1 MKIAICGSND
11 NLRNDLIK
19 SFISQWSMYATP
31 AETIFNDVKWPENC
45 EKDLV
50 ELKEKLNPVEQ
61 ILFAKM
67 LLLEQ
72 QYEKYKEEGYI
83 IYNGSGIDILVNALI
98 LCEGGYISDE
108 FVEKIIYHNKKLLRK
123 IDVIYYLPDYD
134 INGESPD
141 DIQKLESVYWNFYD
155 NYQTDFENSLFFDQK
170 DCPSILILESSS
182 PINEI
187 KMLLDADGNLDGTT
201 HGGSDGD
208 ILDITKLKKVLRNNP
223 KLLDAALTSLND
235 GNSMNSGSIL
245 L

>member
-123 IDVIYYLPDYD
+123 
-134 INGESPD
+134 
-141 DIQKLESVYWNFYD
+141 Q
-155 NYQTDFENSLFFDQK
+155 
-170 DCPSILILESSS
+170 
-182 PINEI
+182 
-187 KMLLDADGNLDGTT
+187 
-201 HGGSDGD
+201 
-208 ILDITKLKKVLRNNP
+208 
-223 KLLDAALTSLND
+223 
-235 GNSMNSGSIL
+235 
-245 L
+245 